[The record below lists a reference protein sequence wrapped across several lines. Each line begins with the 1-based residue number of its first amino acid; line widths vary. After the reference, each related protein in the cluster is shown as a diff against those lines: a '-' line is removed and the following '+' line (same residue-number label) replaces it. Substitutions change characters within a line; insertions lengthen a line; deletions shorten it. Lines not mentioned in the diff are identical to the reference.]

1 MTEKTYNKRDIERW
15 EDLSPE
21 ERDRQSSVALLLREG
36 NTRMQVAIQMG
47 LSERTIF
54 RIIQRIKLRRQ
65 MEG

>member
-15 EDLSPE
+15 EELSPE
-21 ERDRQSSVALLLREG
+21 ERDKQSEVALLLREG

-47 LSERTIF
+47 LSERTIY
-54 RIIQRIKLRRQ
+54 RIIQRIKLRRA